1 MLEQDRASLVV
12 REQDQTLARID
23 QQALRLEETLMSVQ
37 EAVATAA
44 VVERLKQVGEPSIDG
59 RSEGDRRQGGDLV
72 VTCLSPPPQH

>member
-1 MLEQDRASLVV
+1 MRGCAWYVDATMW

-44 VVERLKQVGEPSIDG
+44 VVERLKQVSEPYIDG
-59 RSEGDRRQGGDLV
+59 HYQGDMR
-72 VTCLSPPPQH
+72 